1 MANKKKDE
9 KETIDYLT
17 VDFDS
22 LSVEEQKNAFESVKE
37 QNGFLKLLI
46 KESNE
51 KIDELEQKASGKVSD
66 DTYMRLLAD
75 FENFK
80 RRNQTAIS
88 TAYVDGKVD
97 VIKGFLDVVDNLE
110 RATLTMTEESDKKG
124 VELIKKQC
132 DELFK
137 KLNVAEIDTL
147 NKPFNPNLHNA
158 VMQVEAEDESQVDT
172 CVEVFQKGYTLD
184 GKVIRYSVVKVAK

>member
-22 LSVEEQKNAFESVKE
+22 LSVEEQKKAFESVKE

-110 RATLTMTEESDKKG
+110 RATLTMTDESDKKG

-137 KLNVAEIDTL
+137 KLGVAEIETL
-147 NKPFNPNLHNA
+147 NNPFNPNLHNA
-158 VMQVEAEDESQVDT
+158 VMQVEAENESQVDT

>member
-22 LSVEEQKNAFESVKE
+22 LSVEEQKKAFESVKE

-66 DTYMRLLAD
+66 DTYMRLMAD

-110 RATLTMTEESDKKG
+110 RAVLTMTDESDKKG

-137 KLNVAEIDTL
+137 KLGVAEIETL
-147 NKPFNPNLHNA
+147 NQPFNPNLHNA

>member
-22 LSVEEQKNAFESVKE
+22 LSVEEQKKAFESVKE

-110 RATLTMTEESDKKG
+110 RATLTMTDESDKKG

-137 KLNVAEIDTL
+137 KLNVVEIETL

>member
-22 LSVEEQKNAFESVKE
+22 LSVEEQKKAFESVKE

-97 VIKGFLDVVDNLE
+97 DIKGFLDVVDNLE

-137 KLNVAEIDTL
+137 KLNVVEIETL

>member
-22 LSVEEQKNAFESVKE
+22 LSVEEQKKAFESVKE

>member
-22 LSVEEQKNAFESVKE
+22 LSVEEQKKAFESVKE

-110 RATLTMTEESDKKG
+110 RATLTMTDESDKKG

-137 KLNVAEIDTL
+137 KLGVAQIETL
-147 NKPFNPNLHNA
+147 NNPFNPNLHNA
-158 VMQVEAEDESQVDT
+158 VMQVEAENESQVDT

>member
-22 LSVEEQKNAFESVKE
+22 LSVEEQKKAFESVKE

-137 KLNVAEIDTL
+137 KLNVVEIETL

-158 VMQVEAEDESQVDT
+158 VIQTEAEDESQVDT

>member
-22 LSVEEQKNAFESVKE
+22 LSVEEQKKAFESVKE

-137 KLNVAEIDTL
+137 KLNVAEIETL
-147 NKPFNPNLHNA
+147 NQPFNPNLHNA

>member
-22 LSVEEQKNAFESVKE
+22 LSVEEQKKAFESVKE

-110 RATLTMTEESDKKG
+110 RATLTMTDESDKKG

-137 KLNVAEIDTL
+137 KLGVAEIETL
-147 NKPFNPNLHNA
+147 NQPFNPNLHNA
-158 VMQVEAEDESQVDT
+158 VMQVEAENESQVDT

>member
-22 LSVEEQKNAFESVKE
+22 LSVEEQKKAFESVKE

-110 RATLTMTEESDKKG
+110 RATLTMTDESDKKG

>member
-1 MANKKKDE
+1 MANKKKEEE
-9 KETIDYLT
+9 KTIDYLT
-17 VDFDS
+17 ADFDS
-22 LSVEEQKNAFESVKE
+22 LSCEEQKKAFESIKE
-37 QNGFLKLLI
+37 QNNALKLLI
-46 KESNE
+46 KDFAE
-51 KIDELEQKASGKVSD
+51 KAEELEQKASGKVSD
-66 DTYMRLLAD
+66 DSYMRLMAD

-88 TAYVDGKVD
+88 TAYLDGKID
-97 VIKGFLDVVDNLE
+97 VIQGFLDVVDNLE
-110 RATLTMTEESDKKG
+110 RAVLTMSEESDKKG

-137 KLNVAEIDTL
+137 KLGVAEIETL
-147 NKPFNPNLHNA
+147 NQPFNPNLHNA

-184 GKVIRYSVVKVAK
+184 GKVVRYSVVKVAK

>member
-147 NKPFNPNLHNA
+147 NQPFNPNLHNA

>member
-1 MANKKKDE
+1 
-9 KETIDYLT
+9 
-17 VDFDS
+17 
-22 LSVEEQKNAFESVKE
+22 
-37 QNGFLKLLI
+37 
-46 KESNE
+46 
-51 KIDELEQKASGKVSD
+51 
-66 DTYMRLLAD
+66 MRLMAD

-110 RATLTMTEESDKKG
+110 RATLTMTDESDKKG

-137 KLNVAEIDTL
+137 KLNVAEIETL

-158 VMQVEAEDESQVDT
+158 VIQTEAEDESQVDT

-184 GKVIRYSVVKVAK
+184 GIVIRYSVVKVAK

>member
-22 LSVEEQKNAFESVKE
+22 LSVEEQKKAFESVKE

-88 TAYVDGKVD
+88 TAYLDGKVD

-137 KLNVAEIDTL
+137 KLNVVEIETL

>member
-22 LSVEEQKNAFESVKE
+22 LSVEEQKKAFESVKE

-137 KLNVAEIDTL
+137 KLGVAEIETL
-147 NKPFNPNLHNA
+147 NQPFNPNLHNA
-158 VMQVEAEDESQVDT
+158 VMQVEAENESQVDT

>member
-110 RATLTMTEESDKKG
+110 RATLTMTDESDKKG

-137 KLNVAEIDTL
+137 KLGVAEIETL
-147 NKPFNPNLHNA
+147 NNPFNPNLHNA
-158 VMQVEAEDESQVDT
+158 VMQVEAENESQVDT

>member
-22 LSVEEQKNAFESVKE
+22 LSVEEQKKAFESVKE

-132 DELFK
+132 
-137 KLNVAEIDTL
+137 
-147 NKPFNPNLHNA
+147 
-158 VMQVEAEDESQVDT
+158 
-172 CVEVFQKGYTLD
+172 
-184 GKVIRYSVVKVAK
+184 